1 MCGKKEYD
9 AQRTFNFM
17 SYGIFANGPAL
28 HYTYSRIIP
37 VLAKGNDLR
46 ALGKKLLFTQT
57 VFSLVSIA
65 SFYIFVSRMEGKDLE
80 GTKDELKAK
89 LLPTLYTN
97 WKVWPLLQLI
107 NFALVPPQL
116 QVLYVNFMQ
125 LWWNV
130 YLSFMKNSSHVAEAS
145 SDVDFSIIEIEKSA
159 LTRQLKSA

>member
-1 MCGKKEYD
+1 MSSKKEYD
-9 AQRTFNFM
+9 YQRTFNFM
-17 SYGIFANGPAL
+17 SYGLLANGPAL
-28 HYTYSRIIP
+28 HFTYSRIIP
-37 VLAKGNDLR
+37 TFAKGNDLR

-57 VFSLVSIA
+57 VFSVVSIA
-65 SFYIFVSRMEGKDLE
+65 SFYIFVSRLEGKDLE

-89 LLPTLYTN
+89 LLPTLCTN

-145 SDVDFSIIEIEKSA
+145 NNVDISA
-159 LTRQLKSA
+159 L

>member
-1 MCGKKEYD
+1 
-9 AQRTFNFM
+9 
-17 SYGIFANGPAL
+17 
-28 HYTYSRIIP
+28 
-37 VLAKGNDLR
+37 
-46 ALGKKLLFTQT
+46 
-57 VFSLVSIA
+57 
-65 SFYIFVSRMEGKDLE
+65 MEGKDLE

-130 YLSFMKNSSHVAEAS
+130 YLSFMKNSSRVAEAS
-145 SDVDFSIIEIEKSA
+145 NDVDCSRQQIEMSSFISK
-159 LTRQLKSA
+159 LKSAKDFENNAFNDEIRQQIAYHKVETFEVNSIPRHFIRHQHIHQMF